1 MFQNLSWLVF
11 SISSSKVVSFKPAIC
26 CEQIWSCFHI
36 SYSYLHCT
44 RRHNVEY
51 DFFNVIMS
59 LRWRRYDDFTVGC
72 WPIRNHEIITIK
84 KMFENI
90 QSLNAF
96 CLNDR
101 PLQMFTLRRAWFVA
115 ETHNPRFRVAQ
126 TRLRTWLF
134 DSIILSFC
142 FGWVACYCVV
152 VYRYISV
159 NENIILLK
167 FLPSLHI
174 FNFLFS
180 SSNKRTIQ
188 SFGQQF

>member
-1 MFQNLSWLVF
+1 
-11 SISSSKVVSFKPAIC
+11 
-26 CEQIWSCFHI
+26 
-36 SYSYLHCT
+36 
-44 RRHNVEY
+44 
-51 DFFNVIMS
+51 MS